1 MGDTVL
7 PMPDEGEI
15 PAGQR
20 VGSLRCPWVPKNGS
34 GGHGAGEFG
43 AQPLSCGP
51 GQGGEAVEETR
62 HRYVGSGHRAARPRG
77 SRCRGSR
84 HSAATGRVPAGGV
97 GRGRGSRHRRSP
109 SPASRRASA
118 LVDQSAG
125 PGGRREEGSGVGE
138 GVGERGGG
146 GEGRGTGAGGGGV
159 GCGACLGCPGGGGAS
174 SGRGSGA
181 STGSGQAQ
189 GTPRS
194 SQAYAVLSIPRLGLR
209 VPVAEGVSKRDV
221 LNKGYVGHYPHTQ
234 QAGQAGNFALAG
246 HRNTHGEPFRYI
258 NRLRRGDE
266 IDVETAAGRYVYV
279 VDKTLAQTSANDGG
293 VIREVPRSTV
303 RPAYGYSAPGYYITL
318 TTCTPEYTSRY
329 RLVVWGTLTS
339 MRPR

>member
-1 MGDTVL
+1 MRAPGIVRRGLGVSGVVDHGTRRRRAAYRRVVWGGGEVLVTVGLLLLLLVVHQLWWTNRQAREGAERKVQALEKEWGTGEEEGKGKGDGQ
-7 PMPDEGEI
+7 EQG
-15 PAGQR
+15 AG
-20 VGSLRCPWVPKNGS
+20 VSGAGSGS
-34 GGHGAGEFG
+34 GG
-43 AQPLSCGP
+43 
-51 GQGGEAVEETR
+51 
-62 HRYVGSGHRAARPRG
+62 
-77 SRCRGSR
+77 
-84 HSAATGRVPAGGV
+84 SA
-97 GRGRGSRHRRSP
+97 
-109 SPASRRASA
+109 
-118 LVDQSAG
+118 
-125 PGGRREEGSGVGE
+125 
-138 GVGERGGG
+138 
-146 GEGRGTGAGGGGV
+146 
-159 GCGACLGCPGGGGAS
+159 GGGAS
-174 SGRGSGA
+174 SGGGSGASGGGGSGA
-181 STGSGQAQ
+181 STESGRAQ

-209 VPVAEGVSKRDV
+209 VPVAEGVGKRDV

-279 VDKTLAQTSANDGG
+279 VDRTLPQTSANDGG

-303 RPAYGYSAPGYYITL
+303 RPAYGYSALGYYITL

-329 RLVVWGTLTS
+329 RLVVWGKLTS